1 MNHVA
6 RMQVLGRPE
15 ELIQNVLFVDFFEDV
30 SAFDDV
36 VKVRVYPKLNS
47 FSKGSHCS

>member
-15 ELIQNVLFVDFFEDV
+15 ELIQNVLFVHFLEDV
-30 SAFDDV
+30 AAFDDV
-36 VKVRVYPKLNS
+36 VKIRI
-47 FSKGSHCS
+47 